1 MPSCKRSPQRIV
13 PDPTLS
19 QNHRFHF
26 SRQRIGR
33 IRINQFEGSRMQLC
47 HIVPDLLFTILS
59 VKSYHRYVNHFIQ
72 IISKLTFDSFHRL
85 ASFHYHQTG
94 SSGFLE
100 YSVYLVKHRIRLIQV
115 KHNLTFACQQ
125 CLFQCW
131 NSMSC
136 QISIL
141 IFQFQLLDFCQC
153 IIFNQSFTIGCP
165 VYTVIVHQY

>member
-1 MPSCKRSPQRIV
+1 
-13 PDPTLS
+13 
-19 QNHRFHF
+19 
-26 SRQRIGR
+26 
-33 IRINQFEGSRMQLC
+33 MQLC
-47 HIVPDLLFTILS
+47 HIVPDLLFAILS

-100 YSVYLVKHRIRLIQV
+100 HSVYLVKHRIRLIQV

-165 VYTVIVHQY
+165 GYTVIVHQY